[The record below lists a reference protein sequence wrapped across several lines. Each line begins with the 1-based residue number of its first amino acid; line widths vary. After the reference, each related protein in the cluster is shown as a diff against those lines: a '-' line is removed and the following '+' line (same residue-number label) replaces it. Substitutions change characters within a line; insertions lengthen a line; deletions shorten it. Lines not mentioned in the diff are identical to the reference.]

1 MEAGSNRSLTGC
13 EGCTEQWCSRH
24 GIAKGKTHR
33 HLCATEQR
41 YFDMWEA
48 GISRGQKKSPV
59 DSEVAKQRELIQ
71 QRRDELTRQLWAE
84 LHFKTDATAEWFANW
99 LKRVPS
105 YGCKCRDA
113 FEAIIKVNPPRFDD
127 WFAWTVEVHN
137 AVNRKLG
144 RKEWTLD
151 EAVARWATAFTE

>member
-1 MEAGSNRSLTGC
+1 MLR
-13 EGCTEQWCSRH
+13 QH
-24 GIAKGKTHR
+24 II
-33 HLCATEQR
+33 
-41 YFDMWEA
+41 D
-48 GISRGQKKSPV
+48 KSPRLQAIFANPRYAGVVQKETTSQV
-59 DSEVAKQRELIQ
+59 DLDVAKQRELLR

-84 LHFKTDATAEWFANW
+84 LHSKTNPTKEWFANW

-105 YGCKCRDA
+105 FGCKCRDA
-113 FEAIIKVNPPRFDD
+113 FEAIIKANPPRFDD

-151 EAVARWATAFTE
+151 EAVARWATAFDE